1 MSVTGRVA
9 IVTGGGSGI
18 GAATARRLVEL
29 GARVAVVDVNSEAAE
44 AVASELGDKA
54 IAIDADVSIEEDIE
68 RYTRTACERFGRVD
82 LVHLNAG
89 ISGPFGPFPEVSTE
103 QFDRVIAVN
112 LRSVFIGLRV
122 ALRTFAEQGGGG
134 AIVATASLAGLHG
147 GESLVP
153 YTAAKHGVIGLVKS
167 ASAYGARIGV
177 RVNAIAP
184 GIIETGLMDDLRTA
198 LGDDPGG
205 RLESLRAAIPLG
217 RFGAAEEAGALVAFL
232 LSDDASYL
240 TGAVIPID
248 GGVLASNPLVARQS
262 GPD

>member
-1 MSVTGRVA
+1 M
-9 IVTGGGSGI
+9 
-18 GAATARRLVEL
+18 
-29 GARVAVVDVNSEAAE
+29 
-44 AVASELGDKA
+44 
-54 IAIDADVSIEEDIE
+54 
-68 RYTRTACERFGRVD
+68 
-82 LVHLNAG
+82 
-89 ISGPFGPFPEVSTE
+89 
-103 QFDRVIAVN
+103 
-112 LRSVFIGLRV
+112 
-122 ALRTFAEQGGGG
+122 
-134 AIVATASLAGLHG
+134 
-147 GESLVP
+147 P

-205 RLESLRAAIPLG
+205 RLEALRAAIPLG

-248 GGVLASNPLVARQS
+248 GGVLASNPLVARRS